1 MSSLQG
7 KKTEMQMVTLPH
19 ASSRQRIAQA
29 FDRGASEY
37 LTLARAQHVMA
48 SRLFETLPTTLPDA
62 AVVLDLGCGPG
73 QWTRELACHYSTARC
88 LGLDLSMAMLRE
100 ASRSPDTPP
109 RHMTPGN
116 AQPPI
121 HWLRGDAERLPV
133 ADNSLDL
140 VFSSL
145 AVQWCP
151 TPRHWLG
158 ELARALKPGGRAHI
172 NTLGPGTLAEIRH
185 AWQRQDDSVR
195 HFPSREQLID
205 WARRTGLKVHCQT
218 HRHVFHYPDVSA
230 VMRSIKGI
238 GAQTASGYRLTRAD
252 LAQASARHEALR
264 TSQGLP
270 VSYQVIELVMEKSV
284 ID

>member
-1 MSSLQG
+1 MRRTCVFHFSRHDDLADALLTRMG
-7 KKTEMQMVTLPH
+7 HVVVAREIRVLEMQMVTLPH
-19 ASSRQRIAQA
+19 ATSRQRIAQA

-73 QWTRELACHYSTARC
+73 QWTRELACHYPTARC

-109 RHMTPGN
+109 RHLTPCN
-116 AQPPI
+116 VQPPI

-145 AVQWCP
+145 AVQ
-151 TPRHWLG
+151 
-158 ELARALKPGGRAHI
+158 
-172 NTLGPGTLAEIRH
+172 
-185 AWQRQDDSVR
+185 
-195 HFPSREQLID
+195 
-205 WARRTGLKVHCQT
+205 
-218 HRHVFHYPDVSA
+218 
-230 VMRSIKGI
+230 
-238 GAQTASGYRLTRAD
+238 
-252 LAQASARHEALR
+252 
-264 TSQGLP
+264 
-270 VSYQVIELVMEKSV
+270 
-284 ID
+284 